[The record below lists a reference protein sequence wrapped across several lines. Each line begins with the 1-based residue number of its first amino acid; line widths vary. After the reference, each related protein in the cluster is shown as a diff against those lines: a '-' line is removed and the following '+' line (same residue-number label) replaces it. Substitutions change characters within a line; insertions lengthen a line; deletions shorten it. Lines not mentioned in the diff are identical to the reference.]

1 MVIPAQL
8 PEETLNAVRATAEKA
23 YRALCCKGLA
33 RVDFFVERGT
43 GAILLNE
50 INTMPGFTNISMYPK
65 LMMAQGMSYAEL
77 LDRLVKL
84 ALERGGRNGR

>member
-1 MVIPAQL
+1 MRDL
-8 PEETLNAVRATAEKA
+8 AVRA

-33 RVDFFVERGT
+33 RVDFFVEHGT
-43 GAILLNE
+43 QRVLLNE
-50 INTMPGFTNISMYPK
+50 VNTLPGFTSISMYPK